1 MTAPRRRL
9 LVATGSAHKLIE
21 LQRLFGDLPIDL
33 VTLSDRG
40 ITDEAPED
48 GATFEE
54 NALQKARWYAAASG
68 EWTLA
73 DDSGLE
79 VVALNGAP
87 GVYTR
92 RYAGANATDV
102 QNYEKLLAAMAEVA
116 DRSARFVCTMALI
129 DPVVGSER
137 TFRGECPGALTTAP
151 RGRSASATT
160 RSSRWMAEQW
170 RNVPL
175 QRKTHSVI
183 AVAPPRSSRQRLGVS
198 SNKRA
203 ERRAWPLRLRDR

>member
-1 MTAPRRRL
+1 VIAPRRRL

-33 VTLSDRG
+33 VTLRDVG

-54 NALQKARWYAAASG
+54 NAMQKARWYAQASG
-68 EWTLA
+68 DWTLA

-79 VVALNGAP
+79 VAALNGAP

-92 RYAGANATDV
+92 RYAGPDATDQ
-102 QNYEKLLAAMAEVA
+102 QNYEKLLTETAGVA

-129 DPVVGSER
+129 DPVNGSAR
-137 TFRGECPGALTTAP
+137 TFRGECPGTLTTAP
-151 RGRSASATT
+151 RGEFGFGYDPIFEVGGRT
-160 RSSRWMAEQW
+160 MAE
-170 RNVPL
+170 RAPAEKDAL
-175 QRKTHSVI
+175 SHRGR
-183 AVAPPRSSRQRLGVS
+183 AAALVAAALRSELEQTR
-198 SNKRA
+198 
-203 ERRAWPLRLRDR
+203 

>member
-1 MTAPRRRL
+1 MIAPRRRL

-33 VTLSDRG
+33 VTLRDLG

-54 NALQKARWYAAASG
+54 NALQKARWYAEASS

-79 VVALNGAP
+79 VVALHGAP

-92 RYAGANATDV
+92 RYAGPDATDA
-102 QNYEKLLAAMAEVA
+102 QNYEKLLVETVGVA

-129 DPVVGSER
+129 DPVNGSAR
-137 TFRGECPGALTTAP
+137 TFRGECAGALTSAP
-151 RGRSASATT
+151 RGEFGFGYDPIFEVDGRT
-160 RSSRWMAEQW
+160 MAE
-170 RNVPL
+170 RAPAEKDAL
-175 QRKTHSVI
+175 SHRGR
-183 AVAPPRSSRQRLGVS
+183 AAALVAAALRSELEQTR
-198 SNKRA
+198 
-203 ERRAWPLRLRDR
+203 

>member
-1 MTAPRRRL
+1 VIAPRRRL

-33 VTLSDRG
+33 VTLRDVG

-54 NALQKARWYAAASG
+54 NALQKARWYAEASS

-79 VVALNGAP
+79 VAALNGAP

-92 RYAGANATDV
+92 RYAGPDATDQ
-102 QNYEKLLAAMAEVA
+102 QNYEKLLTETAGVA

-129 DPVVGSER
+129 DPVNGSER
-137 TFRGECPGALTTAP
+137 TFRGECPGTLTTAP
-151 RGRSASATT
+151 RGEFGFGYDPIFEVDGRT
-160 RSSRWMAEQW
+160 MAE
-170 RNVPL
+170 RAPAEKDAL
-175 QRKTHSVI
+175 SHRGR
-183 AVAPPRSSRQRLGVS
+183 AAALVAAALRSELEQTR
-198 SNKRA
+198 
-203 ERRAWPLRLRDR
+203 

>member
-1 MTAPRRRL
+1 VIAPRRRL

-33 VTLSDRG
+33 VTLRDLG

-54 NALQKARWYAAASG
+54 NALQKARWYAQASS

-79 VVALNGAP
+79 VAALNGAP

-92 RYAGANATDV
+92 RYAGPDATDQ
-102 QNYEKLLAAMAEVA
+102 QNYEKLLVETAGVA

-129 DPVVGSER
+129 DPVNGSAR
-137 TFRGECPGALTTAP
+137 TFRGECPGTLTTAP
-151 RGRSASATT
+151 RGEFGFGYDPIFEVGGRT
-160 RSSRWMAEQW
+160 MAE
-170 RNVPL
+170 RAPAEKDAL
-175 QRKTHSVI
+175 SHRGR
-183 AVAPPRSSRQRLGVS
+183 AAALVAAALRSELEQTR
-198 SNKRA
+198 
-203 ERRAWPLRLRDR
+203 

>member
-1 MTAPRRRL
+1 MIAPRRRL

-33 VTLSDRG
+33 VTLRDLG

-54 NALQKARWYAAASG
+54 NALQKARWYAEVSS

-79 VVALNGAP
+79 VVALHGAP

-92 RYAGANATDV
+92 RYAGPDATDA
-102 QNYEKLLAAMAEVA
+102 QNYEKLLVETVGVA

-129 DPVVGSER
+129 DPVNGSAR
-137 TFRGECPGALTTAP
+137 TFRGECAGALTSAP
-151 RGRSASATT
+151 RGEFGFGYDPIFEVDGRT
-160 RSSRWMAEQW
+160 MAE
-170 RNVPL
+170 RAPAEKDAL
-175 QRKTHSVI
+175 SHRGR
-183 AVAPPRSSRQRLGVS
+183 AAALVAAALRSELEQTR
-198 SNKRA
+198 
-203 ERRAWPLRLRDR
+203 

>member
-1 MTAPRRRL
+1 VIVPRRRL

-33 VTLSDRG
+33 VTLRDLG

-54 NALQKARWYAAASG
+54 NALQKARWYAEASG

-79 VVALNGAP
+79 VAALNGAP

-92 RYAGANATDV
+92 RYAGPNATDV
-102 QNYEKLLAAMAEVA
+102 ENHEKLLATMRGIA
-116 DRSARFVCTMALI
+116 DRAARFVCTMALI
-129 DPVVGSER
+129 DVAGESER
-137 TFRGECPGALTTAP
+137 IFRGECPGHLTEAP
-151 RGRSASATT
+151 RGEFGFGYDPIFEVEGRT
-160 RSSRWMAEQW
+160 MAE
-170 RNVPL
+170 RAPAEKDAL
-175 QRKTHSVI
+175 SHRGR
-183 AVAPPRSSRQRLGVS
+183 AAALVAAALRSELAR
-198 SNKRA
+198 
-203 ERRAWPLRLRDR
+203 

>member
-33 VTLSDRG
+33 VTLIDLG

-54 NALQKARWYAAASG
+54 NALQKARWYSAASG

-79 VVALNGAP
+79 VAALNGAP

-92 RYAGANATDV
+92 RYAGPNATDV
-102 QNYEKLLAAMAEVA
+102 QNYEKLLTETAEVA

-129 DPVVGSER
+129 DPVNGSAR
-137 TFRGECPGALTTAP
+137 TFRGECPGTLTTAP
-151 RGRSASATT
+151 RGEFGFGYDPIFEVDGRT
-160 RSSRWMAEQW
+160 MAE
-170 RNVPL
+170 RAPAEKDAL
-175 QRKTHSVI
+175 SHRGRA
-183 AVAPPRSSRQRLGVS
+183 AVLVAAALRSELEQTR
-198 SNKRA
+198 
-203 ERRAWPLRLRDR
+203 

>member
-33 VTLSDRG
+33 VTLRDVG
-40 ITDEAPED
+40 ITDEAQED

-54 NALQKARWYAAASG
+54 NALQKARWYAEASS

-79 VVALNGAP
+79 VAALNGAP

-92 RYAGANATDV
+92 RYAGPDATDQ
-102 QNYEKLLAAMAEVA
+102 QNYEKLLTETAGVA

-129 DPVVGSER
+129 DPVNGSAR
-137 TFRGECPGALTTAP
+137 TFRGECPGTLTTAP
-151 RGRSASATT
+151 RGEFGFGYDPIFEVGGRT
-160 RSSRWMAEQW
+160 MAE
-170 RNVPL
+170 RAPAEKDAL
-175 QRKTHSVI
+175 SHRGR
-183 AVAPPRSSRQRLGVS
+183 AAALVAAALRSELEQTR
-198 SNKRA
+198 
-203 ERRAWPLRLRDR
+203 

>member
-1 MTAPRRRL
+1 VIVPRRRL

-33 VTLSDRG
+33 VTLLELG
-40 ITDEAPED
+40 ITDESPED
-48 GATFEE
+48 DATFEE
-54 NALQKARWYAAASG
+54 NALQKARWYSEASG

-79 VVALNGAP
+79 VAALNGAP

-102 QNYEKLLAAMAEVA
+102 QNYEKLLAETAGVA

-129 DPVVGSER
+129 DPVTGSER
-137 TFRGECPGALTTAP
+137 TFRGECPGTLTTAP
-151 RGRSASATT
+151 RGEFGFGYDPIFEVDGRT
-160 RSSRWMAEQW
+160 MAE
-170 RNVPL
+170 RAPAEKDALSHRGRAASLVAAALRSEL
-175 QRKTHSVI
+175 QS
-183 AVAPPRSSRQRLGVS
+183 
-198 SNKRA
+198 
-203 ERRAWPLRLRDR
+203 

>member
-1 MTAPRRRL
+1 MIAPRRRL

-33 VTLSDRG
+33 VTLRDVG

-54 NALQKARWYAAASG
+54 NALQKARWYAEASS

-79 VVALNGAP
+79 VAALNGAP

-92 RYAGANATDV
+92 RYAGPDATDQ
-102 QNYEKLLAAMAEVA
+102 QNYEKLLVETARVA

-129 DPVVGSER
+129 DPVNGSER
-137 TFRGECPGALTTAP
+137 TFRGECPGTLTTAP
-151 RGRSASATT
+151 RGEFGFGYDPIFEVDGRT
-160 RSSRWMAEQW
+160 MAE
-170 RNVPL
+170 RAPAEKDAL
-175 QRKTHSVI
+175 SHRGR
-183 AVAPPRSSRQRLGVS
+183 AAALVAAALRSELEQTR
-198 SNKRA
+198 
-203 ERRAWPLRLRDR
+203 

>member
-1 MTAPRRRL
+1 MIAPRRRL

-33 VTLSDRG
+33 VTLRDVG

-54 NALQKARWYAAASG
+54 NALQKARWYAEASS

-79 VVALNGAP
+79 VAALNGAP

-92 RYAGANATDV
+92 RYAGPDATDQ
-102 QNYEKLLAAMAEVA
+102 QNYEKLLTETAGVA

-129 DPVVGSER
+129 DPVNGSER
-137 TFRGECPGALTTAP
+137 TFRGECPGTLTTAP
-151 RGRSASATT
+151 RGEFGFGYDPIFEVGGRT
-160 RSSRWMAEQW
+160 MAE
-170 RNVPL
+170 RAPAEKDAL
-175 QRKTHSVI
+175 SHRGR
-183 AVAPPRSSRQRLGVS
+183 AAALVAAALRSELEQTR
-198 SNKRA
+198 
-203 ERRAWPLRLRDR
+203 

>member
-1 MTAPRRRL
+1 VIAPRRRL

-33 VTLSDRG
+33 VTLRDVG

-54 NALQKARWYAAASG
+54 NALQKARWYAEASS

-79 VVALNGAP
+79 VAALNGAP

-92 RYAGANATDV
+92 RYAGPDATDQ
-102 QNYEKLLAAMAEVA
+102 QNYEKLLTETAGVA

-129 DPVVGSER
+129 DPVNGSAR
-137 TFRGECPGALTTAP
+137 TFRGECPGTLTTAP
-151 RGRSASATT
+151 RGEFGFGYDPIFEVDGRT
-160 RSSRWMAEQW
+160 MAE
-170 RNVPL
+170 RAPAEKDAL
-175 QRKTHSVI
+175 SHRGR
-183 AVAPPRSSRQRLGVS
+183 AAALVAAALRSELEQTR
-198 SNKRA
+198 
-203 ERRAWPLRLRDR
+203 

>member
-33 VTLSDRG
+33 VTLIDLG

-54 NALQKARWYAAASG
+54 NALQKARWYSAASG

-79 VVALNGAP
+79 VAALNGAP

-92 RYAGANATDV
+92 RYAGPDATDV
-102 QNYEKLLAAMAEVA
+102 QNYEKLLTETAGVA

-129 DPVVGSER
+129 DPVNGSAR
-137 TFRGECPGALTTAP
+137 TFRGECPGTLTTAP
-151 RGRSASATT
+151 RGEFGFGYDPIFEVDGRT
-160 RSSRWMAEQW
+160 MAE
-170 RNVPL
+170 RAPAEKDAL
-175 QRKTHSVI
+175 SHRGR
-183 AVAPPRSSRQRLGVS
+183 AAALVAAALRSELEQTR
-198 SNKRA
+198 
-203 ERRAWPLRLRDR
+203 

>member
-1 MTAPRRRL
+1 VIVPRRRL

-33 VTLSDRG
+33 VTLRDLG

-54 NALQKARWYAAASG
+54 NALQKARWYAEASG

-79 VVALNGAP
+79 VAALNGAP

-92 RYAGANATDV
+92 RYAGPNATDV
-102 QNYEKLLAAMAEVA
+102 ENHEKLLATMRGIA
-116 DRSARFVCTMALI
+116 DRAARFVCTMALI
-129 DPVVGSER
+129 DVAGDSER
-137 TFRGECPGALTTAP
+137 IFRGECPGHLTEAP
-151 RGRSASATT
+151 RGEFGFGYDPIFEVEGRT
-160 RSSRWMAEQW
+160 MAE
-170 RNVPL
+170 RAPAEKDAL
-175 QRKTHSVI
+175 SHRGR
-183 AVAPPRSSRQRLGVS
+183 AAALVAAALRSELAR
-198 SNKRA
+198 
-203 ERRAWPLRLRDR
+203 

>member
-1 MTAPRRRL
+1 VSVPRRRL
-9 LVATGSAHKLIE
+9 LVATGSTHKLIE

-33 VTLSDRG
+33 VTLRDVG

-54 NALQKARWYAAASG
+54 NALQKARWYAEASS

-79 VVALNGAP
+79 VAALNGAP

-92 RYAGANATDV
+92 RYAGPDATDQ
-102 QNYEKLLAAMAEVA
+102 QNYEKLLTETAGVA

-129 DPVVGSER
+129 DPVNGSAR
-137 TFRGECPGALTTAP
+137 TFRGECPGTLTTAP
-151 RGRSASATT
+151 RGEFGFGYDPIFEVGGRT
-160 RSSRWMAEQW
+160 MAE
-170 RNVPL
+170 RAPAEKDAL
-175 QRKTHSVI
+175 SHRGR
-183 AVAPPRSSRQRLGVS
+183 AAALVAAALRSELEQTR
-198 SNKRA
+198 
-203 ERRAWPLRLRDR
+203 

>member
-1 MTAPRRRL
+1 VIVPRRRL

-33 VTLSDRG
+33 VTLRDVG
-40 ITDEAPED
+40 ITDESPED

-54 NALQKARWYAAASG
+54 NALQKARWYAQASG

-79 VVALNGAP
+79 VAALNGAP

-102 QNYEKLLAAMAEVA
+102 QNYEKLLAETAGVA

-129 DPVVGSER
+129 DPVTGSER
-137 TFRGECPGALTTAP
+137 TFRGECPGTLTTAP
-151 RGRSASATT
+151 RGEFGFGYDPIFEVDGRT
-160 RSSRWMAEQW
+160 MAE
-170 RNVPL
+170 RAPAEKDAL
-175 QRKTHSVI
+175 SHRGRAATL
-183 AVAPPRSSRQRLGVS
+183 VAAALRSELEQTR
-198 SNKRA
+198 
-203 ERRAWPLRLRDR
+203 

>member
-9 LVATGSAHKLIE
+9 LVATGSAHKLTE

-33 VTLSDRG
+33 VTLIDLG

-54 NALQKARWYAAASG
+54 NALQKARWYSAASG

-79 VVALNGAP
+79 VAALNGAP

-92 RYAGANATDV
+92 RYAGPNATDV
-102 QNYEKLLAAMAEVA
+102 QNYEKLLSETAGVA

-129 DPVVGSER
+129 DPVNGSAR
-137 TFRGECPGALTTAP
+137 TFRGECTGHLTAEP
-151 RGRSASATT
+151 RGEFGFGYDPIFEVDGRT
-160 RSSRWMAEQW
+160 MAE
-170 RNVPL
+170 RAPAEKDAL
-175 QRKTHSVI
+175 SHRGRA
-183 AVAPPRSSRQRLGVS
+183 AVLVAAALRSELEQTR
-198 SNKRA
+198 
-203 ERRAWPLRLRDR
+203 

>member
-1 MTAPRRRL
+1 VIAPRRRL

-33 VTLSDRG
+33 VTLRDLG

-54 NALQKARWYAAASG
+54 NALQKARWYAQASG

-79 VVALNGAP
+79 VAALNGAP

-92 RYAGANATDV
+92 RYAGPNATDV
-102 QNYEKLLAAMAEVA
+102 ENYEKLLAETAGVA

-129 DPVVGSER
+129 DPVDGSER
-137 TFRGECPGALTTAP
+137 TFRGECPGTLTTAP
-151 RGRSASATT
+151 RGEFGFGYDPIFVVDGRT
-160 RSSRWMAEQW
+160 MAE
-170 RNVPL
+170 RAPAEKDAL
-175 QRKTHSVI
+175 SHRGR
-183 AVAPPRSSRQRLGVS
+183 AAALVAAALRSELEQTR
-198 SNKRA
+198 
-203 ERRAWPLRLRDR
+203 

>member
-1 MTAPRRRL
+1 MTSPRRRL

-33 VTLSDRG
+33 VTLRDVG
-40 ITDEAPED
+40 ITDEAPEE

-54 NALQKARWYAAASG
+54 NALQKARWYSEASR

-79 VVALNGAP
+79 VAALNGAP

-92 RYAGANATDV
+92 RYAGPNATDV
-102 QNYEKLLAAMAEVA
+102 ENYEKLLAETAGVI

-129 DPVVGSER
+129 DPVDSSER
-137 TFRGECPGALTTAP
+137 TFRGECPGTLTTAP
-151 RGRSASATT
+151 RGEFGFGYDPIFEVDGRT
-160 RSSRWMAEQW
+160 MAE
-170 RNVPL
+170 RAPAEKDALSHRGRAAALVAAALREEL
-175 QRKTHSVI
+175 Q
-183 AVAPPRSSRQRLGVS
+183 P
-198 SNKRA
+198 
-203 ERRAWPLRLRDR
+203 

>member
-1 MTAPRRRL
+1 
-9 LVATGSAHKLIE
+9 LIE
-21 LQRLFGDLPIDL
+21 LRRLFDDLPIGL
-33 VTLSDRG
+33 VTLIDLG

-54 NALQKARWYAAASG
+54 NALQKARWYAQASG

-79 VVALNGAP
+79 VAALGGAP

-92 RYAGANATDV
+92 RYAGPNATDV
-102 QNYEKLLAAMAEVA
+102 QNYEKLLTETAGVA

-129 DPVVGSER
+129 DPVNGSER

-151 RGRSASATT
+151 RGEFGFGYDPIFEVDGRT
-160 RSSRWMAEQW
+160 MAE
-170 RNVPL
+170 RAPVEKDSL
-175 QRKTHSVI
+175 SHRGRAATL
-183 AVAPPRSSRQRLGVS
+183 VAAALRSELEQTR
-198 SNKRA
+198 
-203 ERRAWPLRLRDR
+203 

>member
-1 MTAPRRRL
+1 VIAPRRRL

-21 LQRLFGDLPIDL
+21 LQRLFSDLPIDL
-33 VTLSDRG
+33 VTLIDLG

-54 NALQKARWYAAASG
+54 NALQKARWYSAASG

-79 VVALNGAP
+79 VAALNGAP

-92 RYAGANATDV
+92 RYAGPNATDV
-102 QNYEKLLAAMAEVA
+102 QNYEKLLAATVGVA

-129 DPVVGSER
+129 DPVTNSER
-137 TFRGECPGALTTAP
+137 TFRGECPGTLTTAP
-151 RGRSASATT
+151 RGEFGFGYDPIFEVGGRT
-160 RSSRWMAEQW
+160 MAE
-170 RNVPL
+170 RAPAEKDAL
-175 QRKTHSVI
+175 SHRGR
-183 AVAPPRSSRQRLGVS
+183 AAALVAAALRSELEQTR
-198 SNKRA
+198 
-203 ERRAWPLRLRDR
+203 

>member
-1 MTAPRRRL
+1 MIAPRRRL

-33 VTLSDRG
+33 VTLRDVG

-54 NALQKARWYAAASG
+54 NALQKARWYAEASS

-79 VVALNGAP
+79 VAALNGAP

-92 RYAGANATDV
+92 RYAGPDATDQ
-102 QNYEKLLAAMAEVA
+102 QNYEKLLTEIAGVA

-129 DPVVGSER
+129 DPVNGSAR
-137 TFRGECPGALTTAP
+137 TFRGECPGTLTTAP
-151 RGRSASATT
+151 RGEFGFGYDPIFEVGGRT
-160 RSSRWMAEQW
+160 MAE
-170 RNVPL
+170 RAPAEKDAL
-175 QRKTHSVI
+175 SHRGR
-183 AVAPPRSSRQRLGVS
+183 AAALVAAALRSELEQTR
-198 SNKRA
+198 
-203 ERRAWPLRLRDR
+203 

>member
-33 VTLSDRG
+33 VTLRDVG

-54 NALQKARWYAAASG
+54 NALQKARWYAEASS

-79 VVALNGAP
+79 VAALNGAP

-92 RYAGANATDV
+92 RYAGPDATDQ
-102 QNYEKLLAAMAEVA
+102 QNYEKLLTETAGVA

-129 DPVVGSER
+129 DPVNGSAR
-137 TFRGECPGALTTAP
+137 TFRGECPGTLTTAP
-151 RGRSASATT
+151 RGEFGFGYDPIFEVSGRT
-160 RSSRWMAEQW
+160 MAE
-170 RNVPL
+170 RAPAEKDAL
-175 QRKTHSVI
+175 SHRGR
-183 AVAPPRSSRQRLGVS
+183 AAALVAAALRSELEQTR
-198 SNKRA
+198 
-203 ERRAWPLRLRDR
+203 

>member
-33 VTLSDRG
+33 VTLRDVG
-40 ITDEAPED
+40 ITDGAPED

-54 NALQKARWYAAASG
+54 NALQKARWYSAASG

-79 VVALNGAP
+79 VAALNGAP

-92 RYAGANATDV
+92 RYAGPDATDQ
-102 QNYEKLLAAMAEVA
+102 QNYEKLLTATVGVA

-129 DPVVGSER
+129 DPVNGSAR
-137 TFRGECPGALTTAP
+137 TFRGECTGHLTAEP
-151 RGRSASATT
+151 RGEFGFGYDPIFEVDGRT
-160 RSSRWMAEQW
+160 MAE
-170 RNVPL
+170 RAPAEKDAL
-175 QRKTHSVI
+175 SHRGRA
-183 AVAPPRSSRQRLGVS
+183 AVLVAAALRSELEQTR
-198 SNKRA
+198 
-203 ERRAWPLRLRDR
+203 

>member
-1 MTAPRRRL
+1 VTVPRRRL

-33 VTLSDRG
+33 LTLRDAG

-54 NALQKARWYAAASG
+54 NALQKAHWYARASG

-79 VVALNGAP
+79 VAALDGAP

-92 RYAGANATDV
+92 RYAGPSATDTE
-102 QNYEKLLAAMAEVA
+102 NYEKLLTEMSGVA
-116 DRSARFVCTMALI
+116 DRSARFVCVMALI
-129 DPVVGSER
+129 DPSSSSAR
-137 TFRGECPGALTTAP
+137 TFRGECPGAITDAP
-151 RGRSASATT
+151 RGEFGFGYDPVFEVDGRT
-160 RSSRWMAEQW
+160 MAE
-170 RNVPL
+170 RAPAEKDAL
-175 QRKTHSVI
+175 SHRGR
-183 AVAPPRSSRQRLGVS
+183 AAALVAAALRSELEQTR
-198 SNKRA
+198 
-203 ERRAWPLRLRDR
+203 

>member
-33 VTLSDRG
+33 VTLIDLG

-54 NALQKARWYAAASG
+54 NALQKARWYSAASG

-79 VVALNGAP
+79 VAALNGAP

-92 RYAGANATDV
+92 RYAGPNATDV
-102 QNYEKLLAAMAEVA
+102 QNYEKLLTETAGVA

-129 DPVVGSER
+129 DPVNGSAR
-137 TFRGECPGALTTAP
+137 TFRGECTGHLTAEP
-151 RGRSASATT
+151 RGEFGFGYDPIFEVDGRT
-160 RSSRWMAEQW
+160 MAE
-170 RNVPL
+170 RAPAEKDAL
-175 QRKTHSVI
+175 SHRGRA
-183 AVAPPRSSRQRLGVS
+183 AVLVAAALRSELEQTR
-198 SNKRA
+198 
-203 ERRAWPLRLRDR
+203 

>member
-33 VTLSDRG
+33 VTLRDVG

-54 NALQKARWYAAASG
+54 NALQKARWYAQATS

-79 VVALNGAP
+79 VAALNGAP

-92 RYAGANATDV
+92 RYAGPDATDQ
-102 QNYEKLLAAMAEVA
+102 QNYEKLLTQTAGVS

-129 DPVVGSER
+129 DPVNGSAR
-137 TFRGECPGALTTAP
+137 TFRGECPGTLTTAP
-151 RGRSASATT
+151 RGEFGFGYDPIFEVGGRT
-160 RSSRWMAEQW
+160 MAE
-170 RNVPL
+170 RAPAEKDAL
-175 QRKTHSVI
+175 SHRGR
-183 AVAPPRSSRQRLGVS
+183 AAALVAAALRSELEQTR
-198 SNKRA
+198 
-203 ERRAWPLRLRDR
+203 

>member
-9 LVATGSAHKLIE
+9 LVATSSAHKLKE
-21 LQRLFGDLPIDL
+21 LQRLFGGLPIDL
-33 VTLSDRG
+33 ETLHDRG

-54 NALQKARWYAAASG
+54 NALQKARWYSKVTGA
-68 EWTLA
+68 WTLA

-79 VVALNGAP
+79 VAALHGAP

-102 QNYEKLLAAMAEVA
+102 ENYEKLLAEMAGVA

-129 DPVVGSER
+129 DPERASER
-137 TFRGECPGALTTAP
+137 IFRGECAGTLTEAP
-151 RGRSASATT
+151 RGAFGFGYDPIFEVDGRT
-160 RSSRWMAEQW
+160 MAE
-170 RNVPL
+170 RAPDEKDAL
-175 QRKTHSVI
+175 SHRGR
-183 AVAPPRSSRQRLGVS
+183 AAALVAAALRSELEQTR
-198 SNKRA
+198 
-203 ERRAWPLRLRDR
+203 

>member
-33 VTLSDRG
+33 VTLIDLG

-54 NALQKARWYAAASG
+54 NALQKARWYSAASG

-79 VVALNGAP
+79 VAALNGAP

-92 RYAGANATDV
+92 RYAGPNATDV
-102 QNYEKLLAAMAEVA
+102 QNYEKLLTETAGVA

-129 DPVVGSER
+129 DPVNGSER
-137 TFRGECPGALTTAP
+137 TFRGECTGHLTAEP
-151 RGRSASATT
+151 RGEFCFGYDPIFEVDGRT
-160 RSSRWMAEQW
+160 MAE
-170 RNVPL
+170 RAPAEKDAL
-175 QRKTHSVI
+175 SHRGRA
-183 AVAPPRSSRQRLGVS
+183 AVLVAAALRSELEQTR
-198 SNKRA
+198 
-203 ERRAWPLRLRDR
+203 

>member
-1 MTAPRRRL
+1 MSGPRRRL

-33 VTLSDRG
+33 VTLRDRG
-40 ITDEAPED
+40 ITGEAPED

-54 NALQKARWYAAASG
+54 NAIQKARWYASASG

-79 VVALNGAP
+79 VAALNGAP

-92 RYAGANATDV
+92 RYAGPDATDL
-102 QNYEKLLAAMAEVA
+102 QNYEKLLAETAGVT

-129 DPVVGSER
+129 DPVDGSER
-137 TFRGECPGALTTAP
+137 TFRGECPGTLTTAP
-151 RGRSASATT
+151 RGEFGFGYDPIFEVDGRT
-160 RSSRWMAEQW
+160 MAE
-170 RNVPL
+170 RSPAEKDALSHRGRAASLVVAALRSEL
-175 QRKTHSVI
+175 Q
-183 AVAPPRSSRQRLGVS
+183 A
-198 SNKRA
+198 
-203 ERRAWPLRLRDR
+203 

>member
-1 MTAPRRRL
+1 MTTPRRRL

-33 VTLSDRG
+33 VTLRDLG

-48 GATFEE
+48 GATFEK
-54 NALQKARWYAAASG
+54 NALQKARWYADASG

-79 VVALNGAP
+79 VAALNGAP

-102 QNYEKLLAAMAEVA
+102 QNYEKLLAAMVGVI
-116 DRSARFVCTMALI
+116 DRTARFVCTMALI
-129 DPVVGSER
+129 DPTNGSER
-137 TFRGECPGALTTAP
+137 TFRGECPGVITTAP
-151 RGRSASATT
+151 RGEFGFGYDPIFEVDGRT
-160 RSSRWMAEQW
+160 MAE
-170 RNVPL
+170 RAPAEKDALSHRGRAAALV
-175 QRKTHSVI
+175 
-183 AVAPPRSSRQRLGVS
+183 VAALRSERQ
-198 SNKRA
+198 
-203 ERRAWPLRLRDR
+203 P

>member
-1 MTAPRRRL
+1 MTVPRRRL

-33 VTLSDRG
+33 VTLRDVG

-54 NALQKARWYAAASG
+54 NALQKAHWYAQASG

-79 VVALNGAP
+79 VAALDGAP

-92 RYAGANATDV
+92 RYAGPNATDTE
-102 QNYEKLLAAMAEVA
+102 NYEKLLTEMAGVA
-116 DRSARFVCTMALI
+116 DRSARFVCVMALI
-129 DPVVGSER
+129 DPSSSAAR
-137 TFRGECPGALTTAP
+137 TFRGECPGAITDAP
-151 RGRSASATT
+151 RGEFGFGYDPVFEVDGRT
-160 RSSRWMAEQW
+160 MAERAAAEKDALSHRGRAATLVAAALRSQ
-170 RNVPL
+170 L
-175 QRKTHSVI
+175 Q
-183 AVAPPRSSRQRLGVS
+183 P
-198 SNKRA
+198 
-203 ERRAWPLRLRDR
+203 

>member
-1 MTAPRRRL
+1 MIAPRRQL

-33 VTLSDRG
+33 VTLRDVG

-54 NALQKARWYAAASG
+54 NALQKARWYAQASG

-79 VVALNGAP
+79 VAALSGAP

-92 RYAGANATDV
+92 RYAGPDATDQ
-102 QNYEKLLAAMAEVA
+102 QNYEKLLVETARVA

-129 DPVVGSER
+129 DPVNGSER
-137 TFRGECPGALTTAP
+137 TFRGECPGTLTTAP
-151 RGRSASATT
+151 RGEFGFGYDPIFEVDGRT
-160 RSSRWMAEQW
+160 MAE
-170 RNVPL
+170 RAPAEKDAL
-175 QRKTHSVI
+175 SHRGR
-183 AVAPPRSSRQRLGVS
+183 AAALVAAALRSELEQTR
-198 SNKRA
+198 
-203 ERRAWPLRLRDR
+203 